1 MKLEPLVRSCNLDP
15 KNSHGHNLTKMPQ
28 RLVVSVDLHVAF
40 KDEILDLVLLLF
52 GIVPPN
58 QMIESNESLEAIE
71 ACDNVKSEGTS
82 ATCPGSYL

>member
-28 RLVVSVDLHVAF
+28 RLVVTVDLHVAF

-52 GIVPPN
+52 GIVPVKN
-58 QMIESNESLEAIE
+58 QMIFQVMKIL
-71 ACDNVKSEGTS
+71 K
-82 ATCPGSYL
+82 